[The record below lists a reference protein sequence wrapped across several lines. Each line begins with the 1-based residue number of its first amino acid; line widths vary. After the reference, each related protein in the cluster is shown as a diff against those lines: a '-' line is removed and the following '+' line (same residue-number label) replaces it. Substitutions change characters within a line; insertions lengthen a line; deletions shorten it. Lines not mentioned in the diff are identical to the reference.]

1 MQKILLSGVSL
12 TNSLPYVLNT
22 IYMIFKKNKQSIKW
36 RMKQLSVLKWAERM
50 LSLNVIMFFML
61 HLSLNVTH
69 FECIQKSLIS
79 SYRYTKLYSL
89 ISKL

>member
-12 TNSLPYVLNT
+12 TNSLLYVLST
-22 IYMIFKKNKQSIKW
+22 INMIFKKNKQNIKW

-50 LSLNVIMFFML
+50 LSLNVIMFLML
-61 HLSLNVTH
+61 HLSLNVTN

-79 SYRYTKLYSL
+79 FYRYPKLYIL
-89 ISKL
+89 I